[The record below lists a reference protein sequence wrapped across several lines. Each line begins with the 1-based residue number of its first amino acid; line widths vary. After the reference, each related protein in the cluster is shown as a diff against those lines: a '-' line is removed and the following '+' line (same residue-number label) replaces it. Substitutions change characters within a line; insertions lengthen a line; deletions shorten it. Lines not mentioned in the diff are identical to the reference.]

1 MCWIY
6 LPEVM
11 ALNTTN
17 QNPEDLLP
25 LTPAVFHIL
34 LALADA
40 DRHGYAIMKEVE
52 DRTEGRLLLKP
63 GTLYQAI
70 GRLLEAGLIEEV
82 TTSDPDQ
89 EGDKRRR
96 VYHLSPFGRQT
107 VIAEAHRLEQMVQ
120 QAYGKNIFE
129 GNKSNLT

>member
-1 MCWIY
+1 
-6 LPEVM
+6 
-11 ALNTTN
+11 
-17 QNPEDLLP
+17 
-25 LTPAVFHIL
+25 LTPAVYHIL

-52 DRTEGRLLLKP
+52 ARTDGRLLLKP

-70 GRLLEAGLIEEV
+70 SRLLETGLIEEV
-82 TTSDPDQ
+82 AASDENKDV
-89 EGDKRRR
+89 DSRRR
-96 VYHLSPFGRQT
+96 VYRLSSFGRKT

-129 GNKSNLT
+129 GNEIGFSFRV

>member
-1 MCWIY
+1 
-6 LPEVM
+6 LKPP
-11 ALNTTN
+11 N
-17 QNPEDLLP
+17 QNPVDLLP
-25 LTPAVFHIL
+25 LTPAVYHIL

-52 DRTEGRLLLKP
+52 ARTDGRLLLKP

-70 GRLLEAGLIEEV
+70 SRLLETGLIEEV
-82 TTSDPDQ
+82 AASDENKDV
-89 EGDKRRR
+89 DSRRR
-96 VYHLSPFGRQT
+96 VYRLSSFGRKT

-129 GNKSNLT
+129 GNEIGFSFRV

>member
-1 MCWIY
+1 MEAIT
-6 LPEVM
+6 
-11 ALNTTN
+11 LNTEN
-17 QNPEDLLP
+17 QNLGDLLP

-52 DRTEGRLLLKP
+52 ARTEGRLVLKP

-70 GRLLEAGLIEEV
+70 SRLLGAGLIEEV
-82 TTSDPDQ
+82 AES
-89 EGDKRRR
+89 GDDKVRDERRR
-96 VYHLSPFGRQT
+96 VYRLSPSGRQA
-107 VIAEAHRLEQMVQ
+107 VIAEARRLEQMVK

-129 GNKSNLT
+129 GGKSSFVLGL

>member
-1 MCWIY
+1 
-6 LPEVM
+6 LKTP
-11 ALNTTN
+11 N
-17 QNPEDLLP
+17 QNPVNLLP
-25 LTPAVFHIL
+25 LTPAVYHIL

-52 DRTEGRLLLKP
+52 ARTDGRLLLKP

-70 GRLLEAGLIEEV
+70 SRLLEAGLIEEV
-82 TTSDPDQ
+82 AASNENKDVDS
-89 EGDKRRR
+89 RRR
-96 VYHLSPFGRQT
+96 VYRLSSFGRKT

-129 GNKSNLT
+129 GNEIGFSFRV

>member
-1 MCWIY
+1 
-6 LPEVM
+6 
-11 ALNTTN
+11 LNTTN
-17 QNPEDLLP
+17 QNPENLLP

-52 DRTEGRLLLKP
+52 ARTEGRLLLKP

-70 GRLLEAGLIEEV
+70 SRLLEAGLIEEV
-82 TTSDPDQ
+82 ATDD
-89 EGDKRRR
+89 DKGVDSRRR
-96 VYHLSPFGRQT
+96 VYRLSSFGRQT
-107 VIAEAHRLEQMVQ
+107 VIAEAHRLEQMVK

-129 GNKSNLT
+129 GNKSTIS